1 MQYIWCV
8 LAKSSKHI
16 KNTEEDEEKK
26 EHNFNYAKNKIPH
39 KL

>member
-16 KNTEEDEEKK
+16 KNTEEEEKK
-26 EHNFNYAKNKIPH
+26 EHNFNYAKKQNTS
-39 KL
+39 